1 MDLQFRR
8 GTAEDAELF
17 IQFLNN
23 IKAEM
28 PQKAWLYLDP
38 PEVVH
43 SMIADGT
50 MSFWL
55 AMDGEAVA
63 GVFSVLYPG
72 LRSDNY
78 GYDLDFTDEELLQVV
93 HMDTAAVHR
102 NYRGFGLQKQMAL
115 MAETML
121 TGQGRRILLCTVHP
135 DNSFSLNNMLQQGYE
150 VQKCIGKYDSERLLL
165 RKNIF

>member
-1 MDLQFRR
+1 MNFQFRK
-8 GTAEDAELF
+8 GTSEDAELF
-17 IQFLNN
+17 IRFLND

-28 PQKAWLYLDP
+28 PRKEWLYLDP
-38 PEVVH
+38 PELVH
-43 SMIADGT
+43 SMIADGS
-50 MSFWL
+50 MSFWI
-55 AMDGEAVA
+55 AMDGEKVA

-78 GYDLDFTDEELLQVV
+78 GYDLDFTEEELLQVF

-102 NYRGFGLQKQMAL
+102 DYRGMGLQKQMAL
-115 MAETML
+115 MAENML
-121 TGQGRRILLCTVHP
+121 AGQGRRILLCTIHP
-135 DNSFSLNNMLQQGYE
+135 DNSFSLNNMLKQGYE